1 VKVFRQ
7 KGLTH
12 INEDG
17 NNLLML
23 YFSQKL
29 KSYRTEV
36 VVEALLWAGLD
47 VNWRNKKGESIFGIV
62 IAANYAADFN

>member
-7 KGLTH
+7 KGFTH

-23 YFSQKL
+23 YFTQKI
-29 KSYRTEV
+29 KSERTKD
-36 VVEALLWAGLD
+36 VVEALIKAGID
-47 VNWRNKKGESIFGIV
+47 VNWRNVKDESIFGIV